1 MFNLIQF
8 KMNKIVLFL
17 VMALITMIAITSCKD
32 VKPRFKFQ
40 LALNGEVADS
50 VTAVQGDF
58 DVNVCNNVVVFQTIN
73 DTTEVLSIA
82 SPEGNDANNWLDNYI
97 QTNVISE
104 FANSTEYVINVKGY
118 VYETLTGITFSVDK
132 TFTNKTN

>member
-1 MFNLIQF
+1 M
-8 KMNKIVLFL
+8 KKILLFL
-17 VMALITMIAITSCKD
+17 VMALTLTAITSCKD

-82 SPEGNDANNWLDNYI
+82 SHEGNDANNWLDNYI
-97 QTNVISE
+97 QTNIISE

>member
-1 MFNLIQF
+1 MR
-8 KMNKIVLFL
+8 KILLFL
-17 VMALITMIAITSCKD
+17 VMALTLTAITSCKD

-97 QTNVISE
+97 QTNVIQE
-104 FANSTEYVINVKGY
+104 FPNSTEYVVNVKGY
-118 VYETLTGITFSVDK
+118 VHETLTGMTFSVDK

>member
-1 MFNLIQF
+1 MR
-8 KMNKIVLFL
+8 KILLFL
-17 VMALITMIAITSCKD
+17 VIALTLTAITSCKD

-104 FANSTEYVINVKGY
+104 FANSTEYVINVNGY

>member
-1 MFNLIQF
+1 MR
-8 KMNKIVLFL
+8 KILLFL
-17 VMALITMIAITSCKD
+17 VIALTLTAITSCKD

-97 QTNVISE
+97 HTNVISE

>member
-1 MFNLIQF
+1 M
-8 KMNKIVLFL
+8 KKILLFL
-17 VMALITMIAITSCKD
+17 VMALTLTAITSCKD

-50 VTAVQGDF
+50 VKAVQGDF

-104 FANSTEYVINVKGY
+104 FANSTEYVINVNGY

>member
-1 MFNLIQF
+1 MR
-8 KMNKIVLFL
+8 KILLFL
-17 VMALITMIAITSCKD
+17 VMALTLTAITSCKD

-97 QTNVISE
+97 QTNVIQE
-104 FANSTEYVINVKGY
+104 FPNSTEYVINVKGY

>member
-1 MFNLIQF
+1 M
-8 KMNKIVLFL
+8 KKILLFL
-17 VMALITMIAITSCKD
+17 VMALTLTAITSCKD

-97 QTNVISE
+97 RTNVISE
-104 FANSTEYVINVKGY
+104 FANSTEYVINVNGY

>member
-1 MFNLIQF
+1 M
-8 KMNKIVLFL
+8 KKILLFL
-17 VMALITMIAITSCKD
+17 VMALTLTAITSCKD

-82 SPEGNDANNWLDNYI
+82 SPEGNNANNWLDNYI
-97 QTNVISE
+97 QTNIISE

>member
-1 MFNLIQF
+1 MR
-8 KMNKIVLFL
+8 KIILFL
-17 VMALITMIAITSCKD
+17 VMALTLTAITSCKD

-82 SPEGNDANNWLDNYI
+82 APEGNDANNWLDNYI

>member
-1 MFNLIQF
+1 MR
-8 KMNKIVLFL
+8 KILLFL
-17 VMALITMIAITSCKD
+17 VMALTLTAITSCKD
-32 VKPRFKFQ
+32 VKPKFKFQ

-104 FANSTEYVINVKGY
+104 FANSTEYVINGNGY

>member
-1 MFNLIQF
+1 MR
-8 KMNKIVLFL
+8 KILLFL
-17 VMALITMIAITSCKD
+17 VMALTLTAITSCKD

-50 VTAVQGDF
+50 VKAVQGDF

-97 QTNVISE
+97 QTNIISE

>member
-1 MFNLIQF
+1 MR
-8 KMNKIVLFL
+8 KILLFL
-17 VMALITMIAITSCKD
+17 VMALTLTAITSCKD
-32 VKPRFKFQ
+32 VKPEFKFQ
-40 LALNGEVADS
+40 LALDGEVADS

>member
-1 MFNLIQF
+1 MR
-8 KMNKIVLFL
+8 KILLFL
-17 VMALITMIAITSCKD
+17 VMALTLTAITSCKD

-58 DVNVCNNVVVFQTIN
+58 DVNVCNNAVVFQTIN

-104 FANSTEYVINVKGY
+104 FANSTEYVINVNGY

>member
-1 MFNLIQF
+1 MR
-8 KMNKIVLFL
+8 KILLFL
-17 VMALITMIAITSCKD
+17 VMALTLTAITSCKD

-104 FANSTEYVINVKGY
+104 FADSTEYVINVKGY

>member
-1 MFNLIQF
+1 M
-8 KMNKIVLFL
+8 KKILLFL
-17 VMALITMIAITSCKD
+17 VMALTLTAITSCKD

-104 FANSTEYVINVKGY
+104 FANSTEYVINVNGY

>member
-1 MFNLIQF
+1 MR
-8 KMNKIVLFL
+8 KILLFL
-17 VMALITMIAITSCKD
+17 VMALTLTAITSCKD

-97 QTNVISE
+97 QTNVIQE
-104 FANSTEYVINVKGY
+104 FPNSTEYVVNVKGY
-118 VYETLTGITFSVDK
+118 VHDTLTGMTFSVDK

>member
-1 MFNLIQF
+1 MR
-8 KMNKIVLFL
+8 KILLFL
-17 VMALITMIAITSCKD
+17 VMALTLTAITSCKD
-32 VKPRFKFQ
+32 VKPKFKFQ

-50 VTAVQGDF
+50 VTANQGDF
-58 DVNVCNNVVVFQTIN
+58 NVNVCNNAVVFQAMN
-73 DTTEVLSIA
+73 DATEVLSIA

-104 FANSTEYVINVKGY
+104 FANSTEYVINGNGY

>member
-1 MFNLIQF
+1 MR
-8 KMNKIVLFL
+8 KILLFL
-17 VMALITMIAITSCKD
+17 VMTLTLTAITSCKD

-104 FANSTEYVINVKGY
+104 FADSTEYVINVKGY

>member
-1 MFNLIQF
+1 MR
-8 KMNKIVLFL
+8 KILLFL
-17 VMALITMIAITSCKD
+17 VMALTLIAITSCKD

-82 SPEGNDANNWLDNYI
+82 APEGNGANNWLDNYI

>member
-1 MFNLIQF
+1 MR
-8 KMNKIVLFL
+8 KILLFL
-17 VMALITMIAITSCKD
+17 VMTLTLTAITSCKD

-82 SPEGNDANNWLDNYI
+82 SHEGNDANNWLDNYI

>member
-1 MFNLIQF
+1 MR
-8 KMNKIVLFL
+8 KILLFL
-17 VMALITMIAITSCKD
+17 VMALTLTAITSCKD

-82 SPEGNDANNWLDNYI
+82 SHEGNDANNWLDNYI

>member
-1 MFNLIQF
+1 MR
-8 KMNKIVLFL
+8 KILLFL
-17 VMALITMIAITSCKD
+17 VMALTLIAITSCKD

>member
-1 MFNLIQF
+1 MR
-8 KMNKIVLFL
+8 KILLFL
-17 VMALITMIAITSCKD
+17 VIALTLTAITSCKD

-97 QTNVISE
+97 QTNVVSE
-104 FANSTEYVINVKGY
+104 FANSTEYVINVRGY

>member
-1 MFNLIQF
+1 M
-8 KMNKIVLFL
+8 KKILLFL
-17 VMALITMIAITSCKD
+17 VMALTLTAITSCKD

>member
-1 MFNLIQF
+1 MR
-8 KMNKIVLFL
+8 KILLFL
-17 VMALITMIAITSCKD
+17 VMALTLTAITSCKD

-82 SPEGNDANNWLDNYI
+82 SLEGNDANNWLDNYI

-104 FANSTEYVINVKGY
+104 FANSTEYVINVRGY

>member
-1 MFNLIQF
+1 M
-8 KMNKIVLFL
+8 KKILLFL
-17 VMALITMIAITSCKD
+17 VIALTLTAITSCKD

-97 QTNVISE
+97 QTNIISE

>member
-1 MFNLIQF
+1 MR
-8 KMNKIVLFL
+8 KILLFL
-17 VMALITMIAITSCKD
+17 VMALTLTAITSCKD

-82 SPEGNDANNWLDNYI
+82 SPEGNNANNWLDNYI
-97 QTNVISE
+97 QTNIISE

>member
-1 MFNLIQF
+1 MR
-8 KMNKIVLFL
+8 KILLFL
-17 VMALITMIAITSCKD
+17 VMTLTLTAITSCKD

-82 SPEGNDANNWLDNYI
+82 SHEGNDANNWLDNYI

-104 FANSTEYVINVKGY
+104 FADSTEYVINVKGY

>member
-1 MFNLIQF
+1 MR
-8 KMNKIVLFL
+8 KILLFL
-17 VMALITMIAITSCKD
+17 VMALTLTAITSCKD

-104 FANSTEYVINVKGY
+104 FANSTEYVINVRGY

>member
-1 MFNLIQF
+1 M
-8 KMNKIVLFL
+8 KKILLFL
-17 VMALITMIAITSCKD
+17 VMALTLTAITSCKD
-32 VKPRFKFQ
+32 VKPEFKFQ
-40 LALNGEVADS
+40 LALDGEVADS

-58 DVNVCNNVVVFQTIN
+58 DVNVCNNAVVFQTIN

-118 VYETLTGITFSVDK
+118 VYETLTGMTFSVDK

>member
-1 MFNLIQF
+1 M
-8 KMNKIVLFL
+8 KKILLFL
-17 VMALITMIAITSCKD
+17 VMALTLTAITSCKD

-97 QTNVISE
+97 HTNVVSE
-104 FANSTEYVINVKGY
+104 FANSTEYIINVKGY

>member
-1 MFNLIQF
+1 MR
-8 KMNKIVLFL
+8 KILLFL
-17 VMALITMIAITSCKD
+17 VMTLTLIAITSCKD

>member
-1 MFNLIQF
+1 MR
-8 KMNKIVLFL
+8 KILLFL
-17 VMALITMIAITSCKD
+17 VIALTLIAITSCKD

-73 DTTEVLSIA
+73 DTTEVLSIV

-97 QTNVISE
+97 QTNVVSE

>member
-1 MFNLIQF
+1 MR
-8 KMNKIVLFL
+8 KILLFL
-17 VMALITMIAITSCKD
+17 VMALTLTAITSCKD
-32 VKPRFKFQ
+32 VKPKFKFQ

>member
-1 MFNLIQF
+1 MR
-8 KMNKIVLFL
+8 KILLFL
-17 VMALITMIAITSCKD
+17 VMALTLTAITSCKD

-118 VYETLTGITFSVDK
+118 VYETLTGMTFSVDK

>member
-1 MFNLIQF
+1 MR
-8 KMNKIVLFL
+8 KILLFL
-17 VMALITMIAITSCKD
+17 VMALTLTAITSCKD

>member
-1 MFNLIQF
+1 MR
-8 KMNKIVLFL
+8 KILLFL
-17 VMALITMIAITSCKD
+17 VMALTLTAITSCKD

-97 QTNVISE
+97 HTNVISE

>member
-1 MFNLIQF
+1 MR
-8 KMNKIVLFL
+8 KILLFL
-17 VMALITMIAITSCKD
+17 VMALTLTAITSCKD

-40 LALNGEVADS
+40 LALNGQVADS

>member
-1 MFNLIQF
+1 MR
-8 KMNKIVLFL
+8 KILLFL
-17 VMALITMIAITSCKD
+17 VIALTLTAITSCKD

-97 QTNVISE
+97 QTNVVSE